1 MAFGRKHWHAA
12 RHPLLEVRG
21 SGGTMKCMATACRAP
36 RRAEGVKGRI
46 DRSSGLDSGP
56 IRFLGTS
63 DPSYGPLLKKRGGGS
78 FYGGID
84 QRVGGYELDVIQ
96 THWLTASSRPSR
108 VTSFGNP
115 W

>member
-1 MAFGRKHWHAA
+1 M
-12 RHPLLEVRG
+12 LEVRG

-84 QRVGGYELDVIQ
+84 QRVGGYELDIIQ
-96 THWLTASSRPSR
+96 
-108 VTSFGNP
+108 
-115 W
+115 